1 MLGYV
6 HLLPETR
13 PALERR
19 TVAGTALWVLEG
31 DLDGGLLPRRRLR
44 RWTRRLAEC
53 GVSHAA
59 LPPGR
64 EAEFAPIRP
73 VLPDGLRLALLPR
86 LLDCLAPAGD
96 TALLLADRA
105 DSRTLCAARVLAE
118 RFRHLR
124 LSVGPG
130 QEALER
136 QLLRQLG
143 LCPAGTFH
151 LSLRQLGLTT
161 GGGAAAVTVTFG
173 PQAREGCAVY
183 LTPDCARRQRVDYIW
198 RDGES
203 PAPEEPLLAAL
214 HRAGR
219 LPDVGVKS
227 AETLDIGP

>member
-64 EAEFAPIRP
+64 ETEFAPIRP

-96 TALLLADRA
+96 TALLLA
-105 DSRTLCAARVLAE
+105 
-118 RFRHLR
+118 
-124 LSVGPG
+124 
-130 QEALER
+130 
-136 QLLRQLG
+136 
-143 LCPAGTFH
+143 
-151 LSLRQLGLTT
+151 
-161 GGGAAAVTVTFG
+161 GGFAVAGAAVSL
-173 PQAREGCAVY
+173 AR
-183 LTPDCARRQRVDYIW
+183 I
-198 RDGES
+198 
-203 PAPEEPLLAAL
+203 
-214 HRAGR
+214 R
-219 LPDVGVKS
+219 LPLPEGLKRIKN
-227 AETLDIGP
+227 EK

>member
-44 RWTRRLAEC
+44 RWTRR
-53 GVSHAA
+53 
-59 LPPGR
+59 
-64 EAEFAPIRP
+64 
-73 VLPDGLRLALLPR
+73 
-86 LLDCLAPAGD
+86 PAGGRG
-96 TALLLADRA
+96 ARVRLGRPAGAPGGARA
-105 DSRTLCAARVLAE
+105 RGGAARAAPRTLCAARVLAE

-143 LCPAGTFH
+143 L
-151 LSLRQLGLTT
+151 TT
-161 GGGAAAVTVTFG
+161 GGGPAAVTVTFG

>member
-31 DLDGGLLPRRRLR
+31 DLDGGLLPSRRLR

-64 EAEFAPIRP
+64 EGDFAPLRP
-73 VLPDGLRLALLPR
+73 VLPDGLRLALLPQ
-86 LLDCLAPAGD
+86 LLDALAPAGD
-96 TALLLADRA
+96 TALLLADCA
-105 DSRTLCAARVLAE
+105 DSRALLAAQVLAR

-124 LSVGPG
+124 LETGAG

-143 LCPAGTFH
+143 L
-151 LSLRQLGLTT
+151 TT
-161 GGGAAAVTVTFG
+161 GGGPAAVTVT
-173 PQAREGCAVY
+173 
-183 LTPDCARRQRVDYIW
+183 CARRYGTPGRTRPRPRRRRGFCPCCTGPAAYRRSASNPWKPLTEAGKITIMQR
-198 RDGES
+198 
-203 PAPEEPLLAAL
+203 
-214 HRAGR
+214 
-219 LPDVGVKS
+219 
-227 AETLDIGP
+227 DIL